1 MSIQHT
7 QEIIKLKARCEDLE
21 DKVKQLERAI
31 EALTAR
37 KKPGPKPKIE
47 GADCG

>member
-1 MSIQHT
+1 MSIYHT
-7 QEIIKLKARCEDLE
+7 QEIIKLKSRCEDLE
-21 DKVKQLERAI
+21 DKVAQLARAV
-31 EALTAR
+31 EKLETR